1 MDNIR
6 IKEQRAH
13 LCSVK
18 GEGGDD
24 PCPGEVV
31 CTHGGDRRR
40 KVDMEEVHRDLLGRR
55 QLVVSIV

>member
-31 CTHGGDRRR
+31 CTHGGARRR
-40 KVDMEEVHRDLLGRR
+40 KVDMEEVHRDLLRIR
-55 QLVVSIV
+55 QLVVSIA